1 MSKKIHQELFRIAK
15 EILEKDK
22 TPDLQKV
29 YDQTL
34 SLFEQLILIKHSGEL
49 SGDLS
54 QELDLKFD
62 NRIDFIK
69 ADDKEITEE
78 DFQKTDSQDLL
89 DLNNSVK
96 DIVKETMEKRSHEV
110 QIDELTTQDL
120 SFEPKEKVSTQKEI
134 IKERLNDK
142 FSKGLQIDI
151 NDRLAFIKHLFNKSP
166 NEYQRAISQ
175 ISTLQSWNQ
184 AKVFILEMVKPDYDN
199 WKGKELYEERFLK
212 IIENNF

>member
-22 TPDLQKV
+22 TLDLQKA

-34 SLFEQLILIKHSGEL
+34 SLLEQLILIKYSKDL

-54 QELDLKFD
+54 QELDLKLD
-62 NRIDFIK
+62 NTIDFIK
-69 ADDKEITEE
+69 AHDRENKEE
-78 DFQKTDSQDLL
+78 DFQMTDRRDLP

-96 DIVKETMEKRSHEV
+96 DIVKETHEKTYHEA
-110 QIDELTTQDL
+110 QIDGLTTQDL

-142 FSKGLQIDI
+142 FSKGLQIDL
-151 NDRLAFIKHLFNKSP
+151 NDRLAFIKHLFDKRP

-175 ISTLQSWNQ
+175 ISTFQSWNQ

>member
-34 SLFEQLILIKHSGEL
+34 SLFEQLILMKHFGEL

-62 NRIDFIK
+62 KRIDFIK
-69 ADDKEITEE
+69 KDDEEIMEE

-96 DIVKETMEKRSHEV
+96 DIVKETPEKTSHEV
-110 QIDELTTQDL
+110 QMDELTTQDL
-120 SFEPKEKVSTQKEI
+120 SFEPKEKVSTQKET

-151 NDRLAFIKHLFNKSP
+151 NDRLAFIKHLFNKRP

-199 WKGKELYEERFLK
+199 WKGKESYEERFLK

>member
-22 TPDLQKV
+22 TLDLQKA

-34 SLFEQLILIKHSGEL
+34 SLLEQLILIKYSEEL

-54 QELDLKFD
+54 QEFDLKLD
-62 NRIDFIK
+62 NTIDFIK
-69 ADDKEITEE
+69 ADNRENKEE
-78 DFQKTDSQDLL
+78 DFQMTDRQDLP

-96 DIVKETMEKRSHEV
+96 DIVKETHEKISHEA

-142 FSKGLQIDI
+142 FSKGLQIDL
-151 NDRLAFIKHLFNKSP
+151 NDRLAFIKHLFDKSP

-175 ISTLQSWNQ
+175 ISTFQYWNQ

>member
-69 ADDKEITEE
+69 GDDKEITEE

-96 DIVKETMEKRSHEV
+96 DIVKEPLEKRSHEV
-110 QIDELTTQDL
+110 QMDELTTQDL

-151 NDRLAFIKHLFNKSP
+151 NDRLAFIKHLFDKRP

-175 ISTLQSWNQ
+175 ISTFQSWNQ

>member
-22 TPDLQKV
+22 TLDLQKA

-34 SLFEQLILIKHSGEL
+34 SLLEQLILIKYSEEL

-54 QELDLKFD
+54 QEFDLKLD
-62 NRIDFIK
+62 NTIDFIK
-69 ADDKEITEE
+69 ADNRENKEE
-78 DFQKTDSQDLL
+78 DFQMTDRQDLP

-96 DIVKETMEKRSHEV
+96 DIVKETHEKISHEA

-151 NDRLAFIKHLFNKSP
+151 NDRLAFIKHLFDKRP

-175 ISTLQSWNQ
+175 ISTFQSWNQ

>member
-1 MSKKIHQELFRIAK
+1 MSKKIYQELFRIAK

-22 TPDLQKV
+22 TLDLQKA

-34 SLFEQLILIKHSGEL
+34 SLMEQLILIKYSEEL

-54 QELDLKFD
+54 QELDLKLD
-62 NRIDFIK
+62 NTIDFIK
-69 ADDKEITEE
+69 ADNRENKEE
-78 DFQKTDSQDLL
+78 DFQMTDRQDLP

-96 DIVKETMEKRSHEV
+96 DIVKETHEKTSHEA

-120 SFEPKEKVSTQKEI
+120 LFEPKENISTQKEI

-142 FSKGLQIDI
+142 FSKGLQIDL
-151 NDRLAFIKHLFNKSP
+151 NDRLAFIKHLFDKRP

-175 ISTLQSWNQ
+175 ISTFQSWNQ

>member
-22 TPDLQKV
+22 TPDLEKI

-34 SLFEQLILIKHSGEL
+34 LLFEQLILIKYFGEL
-49 SGDLS
+49 SGDLYK
-54 QELDLKFD
+54 ELDLKFN

-69 ADDKEITEE
+69 ADDQEIREE

-96 DIVKETMEKRSHEV
+96 DIVKETLEKSSHEV
-110 QIDELTTQDL
+110 QANELTAQDL
-120 SFEPKEKVSTQKEI
+120 SFEPKEKIFTQKEI

-142 FSKGLQIDI
+142 FSKRLQIDI
-151 NDRLAFIKHLFNKSP
+151 NDRLAFIKHLFDKRP

-175 ISTLQSWNQ
+175 ISTFQSWNQ

>member
-34 SLFEQLILIKHSGEL
+34 SLFEQLILIKHFGEL

-78 DFQKTDSQDLL
+78 DFQKTDSHDPL

-96 DIVKETMEKRSHEV
+96 DIVKETLEKKSHEV
-110 QIDELTTQDL
+110 KMDELTTQDL

-151 NDRLAFIKHLFNKSP
+151 NDRLAFIKHLFDKSP

>member
-22 TPDLQKV
+22 TLDLQKA

-34 SLFEQLILIKHSGEL
+34 SLLEQLILIKYSEEL

-54 QELDLKFD
+54 QEFDLKLD
-62 NRIDFIK
+62 NTIDFIK
-69 ADDKEITEE
+69 ADNRENKEE
-78 DFQKTDSQDLL
+78 DFQMTDRQDLP

-96 DIVKETMEKRSHEV
+96 DIVKETHEKISHEA

-142 FSKGLQIDI
+142 FSKGLQIDL
-151 NDRLAFIKHLFNKSP
+151 NDRLAFIKHLFDKRP

-175 ISTLQSWNQ
+175 ISTFQSWNQ

>member
-22 TPDLQKV
+22 TLDLQKA

-34 SLFEQLILIKHSGEL
+34 SLLEQLILIKYSEEL

-54 QELDLKFD
+54 QEFDLKLD
-62 NRIDFIK
+62 NTIDFIK
-69 ADDKEITEE
+69 ADNRENKEE
-78 DFQKTDSQDLL
+78 DFQMTDRQDLP

-96 DIVKETMEKRSHEV
+96 DIVKETHEKISHEA
-110 QIDELTTQDL
+110 QIDELPTQDL

-142 FSKGLQIDI
+142 FSKGLQIDL
-151 NDRLAFIKHLFNKSP
+151 NDRLAFIKHLFDKRP

-175 ISTLQSWNQ
+175 ISTFQSWNQ

>member
-34 SLFEQLILIKHSGEL
+34 SLFEQLVLIKHFGEL

-78 DFQKTDSQDLL
+78 DFQKTVSHDPL

-96 DIVKETMEKRSHEV
+96 DIVKETLEKKTREV
-110 QIDELTTQDL
+110 KMDELTTQDL

-151 NDRLAFIKHLFNKSP
+151 NDRLAFIKHLFDKSP

>member
-1 MSKKIHQELFRIAK
+1 MPKKIHQELQRIAK
-15 EILEKDK
+15 EILKKDK
-22 TPDLQKV
+22 KQDLQKV

-49 SGDLS
+49 SGDLLN
-54 QELDLKFD
+54 ELDLKYD
-62 NRIDFIK
+62 NMIDFIN
-69 ADDKEITEE
+69 ADDKENTDV
-78 DFQKTDSQDLL
+78 DFRKIESQDPLNF
-89 DLNNSVK
+89 NNSIK
-96 DIVKETMEKRSHEV
+96 DIVKETPEKNIHEAKTS
-110 QIDELTTQDL
+110 ELTNQDL
-120 SFEPKEKVSTQKEI
+120 SFEPKQKGSEQKEI

-142 FSKGLQIDI
+142 FSKGLQIDL
-151 NDRLAFIKHLFNKSP
+151 NDRLAFIKHLFDKSP

-175 ISTLQSWNQ
+175 ISTFQYWNQ

>member
-69 ADDKEITEE
+69 ADDEEISEE

-96 DIVKETMEKRSHEV
+96 DIVNETLEKKSHEA
-110 QIDELTTQDL
+110 QMDELTTQDL

-151 NDRLAFIKHLFNKSP
+151 NDRLAFIKHLFDKRP

-175 ISTLQSWNQ
+175 ISTFQSWNQ

-199 WKGKELYEERFLK
+199 WNGKELYEERFLK

>member
-34 SLFEQLILIKHSGEL
+34 SLFEQLILMKHFGEL

-62 NRIDFIK
+62 KRIDFIK
-69 ADDKEITEE
+69 TDDEEIMEE

-96 DIVKETMEKRSHEV
+96 DIVKETLEKRSHEV
-110 QIDELTTQDL
+110 QMDELTTQDL

-142 FSKGLQIDI
+142 FSKGLQIDL
-151 NDRLAFIKHLFNKSP
+151 NDRLAFIKHLFDKRP

-175 ISTLQSWNQ
+175 ISTFQSWNQ

>member
-22 TPDLQKV
+22 TLDLQKA

-34 SLFEQLILIKHSGEL
+34 SLLEQLILIKYSEEL

-54 QELDLKFD
+54 QEFDLKLD
-62 NRIDFIK
+62 NTIDFIK
-69 ADDKEITEE
+69 ADNRENKEE
-78 DFQKTDSQDLL
+78 DFQMTDRQDLP

-96 DIVKETMEKRSHEV
+96 DIVKETHKKTDHEA

-142 FSKGLQIDI
+142 SVSYT
-151 NDRLAFIKHLFNKSP
+151 HL
-166 NEYQRAISQ
+166 
-175 ISTLQSWNQ
+175 TLPTNRE
-184 AKVFILEMVKPDYDN
+184 V
-199 WKGKELYEERFLK
+199 
-212 IIENNF
+212 